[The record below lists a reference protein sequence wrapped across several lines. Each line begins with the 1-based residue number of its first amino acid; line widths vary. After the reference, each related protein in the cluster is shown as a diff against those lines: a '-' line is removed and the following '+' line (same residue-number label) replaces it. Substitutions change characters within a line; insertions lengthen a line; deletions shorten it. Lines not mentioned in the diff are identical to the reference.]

1 MDLLLGT
8 PVSLYARYLPS
19 PNLILRE
26 TTISGSVL
34 VLVVE
39 VVDEDSCITDEE
51 EEEETGSFG

>member
-26 TTISGSVL
+26 TTTVGGSVL
-34 VLVVE
+34 LVE

-51 EEEETGSFG
+51 EEAGTFG